1 MRSTVLYRATPLV
14 KVSWSDGTCGNVV
27 DDGRFVFGGDDLVL
41 DQLGELNVVLVVEG
55 QLVLM

>member
-1 MRSTVLYRATPLV
+1 MRRSTVLYWASPLV
-14 KVSWSDGTCGNVV
+14 KVSWSDRTSGNVV

-55 QLVLM
+55 